1 MHRTEP
7 SLCPQEGGPQG
18 VLCGKLLESQL
29 CGLCCPLL
37 VMTYIH
43 TISPRPAG
51 EGWLFRSH
59 WGDSLGCSKRGSHH
73 YISETF
79 FFFFKIYLFYV
90 YEYTVAVFR
99 HQKRVSD
106 SNTDG
111 CELPCGCWEL
121 NSRPLKEQ
129 LVLLTAEPSLC
140 SYS

>member
-1 MHRTEP
+1 
-7 SLCPQEGGPQG
+7 

-79 FFFFKIYLFYV
+79 FFFLRFIYFMYV
-90 YEYTVAVFR
+90 STLLLSSDTPEEGIRFHYEIVVN
-99 HQKRVSD
+99 HHVV
-106 SNTDG
+106 DG
-111 CELPCGCWEL
+111 
-121 NSRPLKEQ
+121 N
-129 LVLLTAEPSLC
+129 
-140 SYS
+140 